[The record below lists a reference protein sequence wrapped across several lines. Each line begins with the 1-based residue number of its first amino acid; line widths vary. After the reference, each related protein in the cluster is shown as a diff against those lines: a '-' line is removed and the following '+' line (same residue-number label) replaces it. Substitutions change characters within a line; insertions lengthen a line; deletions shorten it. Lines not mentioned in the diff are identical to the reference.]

1 VKHIQGSV
9 SLAAK
14 CLISKKMALKKPGYQ
29 CRTMQL
35 GEIFYSFLCH
45 VDCGHRLQMA
55 SPRRSPGQF
64 RRRPLIK
71 VRSGVTSSRG
81 EEVYFTKAL
90 WSKFLNYI

>member
-1 VKHIQGSV
+1 
-9 SLAAK
+9 
-14 CLISKKMALKKPGYQ
+14 
-29 CRTMQL
+29 
-35 GEIFYSFLCH
+35 
-45 VDCGHRLQMA
+45 MA

-81 EEVYFTKAL
+81 EEVYFTKAQ